1 MQARNTIGSP
11 SGFSLET
18 LESRRLLSA
27 SLHALSSLSAAPS
40 FDLHPNVTSTT
51 PHGYTPQQI
60 RHAYGFDGITFN
72 NGAVIGDGKGQ
83 TIAIVDA
90 YDDPNITSD
99 LAKFSTQYSLPQMTG
114 TNGNPSF
121 TKVKQA
127 SRISG
132 NSGWSLEIA
141 LDVEWAHAVAPL
153 ANIVLVEA
161 KTASISNLLSSVDVA
176 RKRTGVGAVS
186 MSWGAGEFS
195 TESSYDTYF
204 TTPSNHNNVTF
215 VSSSGDD
222 GAPVEW
228 PAISSNVVSVGGT
241 TLNLD
246 SSGNILSESA
256 WSGSGGGVSAYI
268 AKPSYQ
274 SGLSF
279 TRRSNPD
286 ISYDAN
292 PSTGFPVYDTVSYG
306 GTTGW
311 FEVGGTSAG
320 SPQIAALIAIAD
332 QGRTLAG
339 KGTLDSRTQTL
350 PMLYASAGT
359 SANFHDITTGAS
371 TGSPSYSATIG
382 YDLATG
388 PGSPISNSLVQQLL
402 A

>member
-1 MQARNTIGSP
+1 MRGKNQSNCA
-11 SGFSLET
+11 FALES
-18 LESRRLLSA
+18 LESRRMLSA
-27 SLHALSSLSAAPS
+27 SIHSLTAQPSLHVEP
-40 FDLHPNVTSTT
+40 FVTSTT
-51 PHGYTPQQI
+51 PHGYTPLQV
-60 RHAYGFDGITFN
+60 RHAYGFDQITFSGGTLN
-72 NGAVIGDGKGQ
+72 GDGKGQ

-99 LAKFSTQYSLPQMTG
+99 LAKFSTQYGLPQMTG
-114 TNGNPSF
+114 TNGNPIF

-127 SRISG
+127 TRISG
-132 NSGWSLEIA
+132 NAGWSLEIA
-141 LDVEWAHAVAPL
+141 LDVEWAHAIAPQ

-161 KTASISNLLSSVDVA
+161 KTASISNLLSSVDLA
-176 RKRTGVGAVS
+176 RKRSGVASVS

-204 TTPSNHNNVTF
+204 TTPSGHTNVTF

-228 PAISSNVVSVGGT
+228 PAISANVVSVGGT

-246 SSGNILSESA
+246 ATGNILSETG

-274 SGLSF
+274 SALPYAK
-279 TRRSNPD
+279 RSNPD
-286 ISYDAN
+286 ISYDADPN
-292 PSTGFPVYDTVSYG
+292 TGFPVYDTVSYS

-332 QGRTLAG
+332 QGRKAAG
-339 KGTLDSRTQTL
+339 NGALDSRSQTL
-350 PMLYASAGT
+350 PMLYAASGTAG
-359 SANFHDITTGAS
+359 NFHDISGGTS
-371 TGSPSYSATIG
+371 TGSPNYTAVAG
-382 YDLATG
+382 YDLVTG
-388 PGSPISNSLVQQLL
+388 PGSPDSNNLVQQLL